1 LQAAPALKPVA
12 PDPEG
17 RTPRESGTILIAVQ
31 VGHTGS
37 LLPEKSAFFLHGVIM
52 SVEVSKSAV
61 IFSGADGV
69 RLFRLATIVRGMK
82 LEMVGMRLTAKAPSC
97 FTIARREFGLK
108 GNKTKILADMTAIYE
123 AAKAGA

>member
-1 LQAAPALKPVA
+1 
-12 PDPEG
+12 
-17 RTPRESGTILIAVQ
+17 
-31 VGHTGS
+31 
-37 LLPEKSAFFLHGVIM
+37 M

-61 IFSGADGV
+61 IFSGPDGV

-123 AAKAGA
+123 AAKAQCE